1 MADHPAPVDAAML
14 ERLARVLRPVGVLE
28 EAEQLTGG
36 YFATTFRV
44 SLAGGD
50 RVVVKT
56 APTGDDRLLTYEHD
70 LLHAEAEVYRLAAG
84 RDLPMPRLRLADFS
98 RSVLPGDVVVAD
110 HLAGVPWDRAGFA
123 ADDARSAR
131 ALREVGAF
139 MAQLHATTGTWFG
152 YLGSRIGG
160 GTWPEAFTAVIE
172 ALLADGVRWAVPL
185 PADEIRR
192 SLARHTGA
200 LAEVRVPALVHGDL
214 WAGNVFVD
222 PASGGLVGVIDPE
235 RAQWADPLVELVG
248 FDQEHRGPTPP
259 DLLAG
264 YAAAGAPIDV
274 TSDAAVRRL
283 ALYRLQMG
291 LIWLVESTPRAYQPD
306 FAAWFTATAR
316 TNLQRRPRRPGLS
329 GAQPSSPGTALARS
343 SSPICSASRIR
354 SCSVSAADP

>member
-1 MADHPAPVDAAML
+1 MADHPGPVDAAML
-14 ERLARVLRPVGVLE
+14 ERLARVLRPVGALE

-110 HLAGVPWDRAGFA
+110 HLDGVPWDRAGFA
-123 ADDARSAR
+123 PNDPREAR
-131 ALREVGAF
+131 ARREVGAF
-139 MAQLHATTGTWFG
+139 MARLHTLAGTWFG
-152 YLGSRIGG
+152 YLGSRVGG
-160 GTWPEAFTAVIE
+160 PTWPEAFGAVVH
-172 ALLADGVRWAVPL
+172 ALLADAVRWGVALPL
-185 PADEIRR
+185 DEIHRAM
-192 SLARHTGA
+192 ARHHEV
-200 LAEVRVPALVHGDL
+200 LAQVTVPVLVHGDL

-222 PASGGLVGVIDPE
+222 SASGALVGVIDPE

-248 FDQEHRGPTPP
+248 FDQENRGPTPP
-259 DLLAG
+259 ELLAG
-264 YAAAGAPIDV
+264 YAAAGAPLDV
-274 TSDAAVRRL
+274 SSDAAVRRL

-316 TNLQRRPRRPGLS
+316 TNLQ
-329 GAQPSSPGTALARS
+329 GALDALA
-343 SSPICSASRIR
+343 
-354 SCSVSAADP
+354 